1 MRRHT
6 LLLAAGLSAYFV
18 GATFKAYLDFPYC
31 DDREAVC
38 RIVNVAGHP
47 SAVLLHPLVATK
59 YLLAATHV

>member
-1 MRRHT
+1 M
-6 LLLAAGLSAYFV
+6 SAYFV